1 MDTNYYGTEQAVATT
16 MKVVQ
21 NATGRMVATG
31 CNRQEAYTAE
41 VARMVEAGCKE
52 SASMAVAMAAVK
64 VEAVMTAGTVTDMAA
79 VVQAAY
85 AEVFA
90 FQLARM
96 AKPGDLLITE
106 TYSPDA
112 AGHSPEIGKPAR
124 QAALVD
130 KALGRLADHLA
141 SRILAQI

>member
-90 FQLARM
+90 EAGVKVNPAVVGVATYGMTAAR
-96 AKPGDLLITE
+96 
-106 TYSPDA
+106 A
-112 AGHSPEIGKPAR
+112 AREVR
-124 QAALVD
+124 
-130 KALGRLADHLA
+130 
-141 SRILAQI
+141 